1 MKVTKFFA
9 SAAVAVLLSV
19 SAFAQTVD
27 EVVAKHIE
35 AMGGIDKWKSIKGV
49 EMNNSMSMQGMDISM
64 KSVVIP
70 GKAMKST
77 VKVMG
82 QEIITVI
89 NGETGWSIRPAMMG
103 GTGEAEDLP
112 KDQLKM
118 TRGQMDLGGLL
129 VNYKEKG
136 STLELAGK
144 EKMDGGDVYKLKLTD
159 KAGEVTNI
167 FVSASTYYILKTAGK
182 RTINGQ
188 DIDTEVNYS
197 NFKQVEGLTFPFTM
211 ETASPMGGQIT
222 IETESIKL
230 NPAIDEAIF
239 QRPAKK

>member
-230 NPAIDEAIF
+230 NPTIDEAIF